1 MKRSSC
7 QRSSCQGWT
16 LSCPRRRF
24 AGLCLVGLACAAI
37 CACTFVAA
45 AGTAFDE
52 AAAATPAALPGM
64 VPEGAPVEASTPT
77 AAHRLR
83 EGTQFANRLGHFR
96 QQGESVVF
104 VDNQG
109 RELGGLPNL
118 NLERI
123 LRMLKGVDEP
133 ESVAWSVSGTVT
145 EFGSRNYLLIT
156 RAIFKSAT
164 LPPAPDLV
172 E

>member
-1 MKRSSC
+1 MLCSLRQPWAAPC
-7 QRSSCQGWT
+7 T
-16 LSCPRRRF
+16 VVLSGVALF
-24 AGLCLVGLACAAI
+24 AGTLVASADSAVDDAAPTPPAAI
-37 CACTFVAA
+37 SSASTDGASS
-45 AGTAFDE
+45 E
-52 AAAATPAALPGM
+52 ASASTAAL
-64 VPEGAPVEASTPT
+64 
-77 AAHRLR
+77 RLR
-83 EGTQFANRLGHFR
+83 EGTQFTDHLGHFR

-104 VDNQG
+104 VDNLG

-145 EFGSRNYLLIT
+145 EFGGRNYLLIT